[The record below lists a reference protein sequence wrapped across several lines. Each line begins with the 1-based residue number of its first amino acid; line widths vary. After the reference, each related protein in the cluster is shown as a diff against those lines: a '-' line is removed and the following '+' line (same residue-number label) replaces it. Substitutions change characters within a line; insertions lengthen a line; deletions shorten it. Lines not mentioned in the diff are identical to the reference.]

1 MLSSF
6 GPFSAHHTDTRKIT
20 IGFYWA
26 HLKYVLFLFS
36 FRWTKLRSA
45 MCPHTIFLEPL
56 SECMLLGC
64 LSAWAVNFL
73 FRWDP
78 ISFFLIHVL
87 LWFIMD
93 WTLLHIVQVIIH
105 TTCPVCCSLGYVAQ
119 QGSKYWTPRAR
130 KHLNRATLTGI
141 WILDIWKLDNL
152 VVIKV

>member
-1 MLSSF
+1 MISGKLSFVEISTKKREKSPQETTKQDSNLF
-6 GPFSAHHTDTRKIT
+6 C
-20 IGFYWA
+20 FY
-26 HLKYVLFLFS
+26 LFLFS

-105 TTCPVCCSLGYVAQ
+105 TTVNKASDVLFTWISSTVGIQ
-119 QGSKYWTPRAR
+119 I
-130 KHLNRATLTGI
+130 LNTQSPETS
-141 WILDIWKLDNL
+141 
-152 VVIKV
+152 

>member
-1 MLSSF
+1 MSWLQLLISGKLSFVDISTKKRDKSPQETTKQDSNLF
-6 GPFSAHHTDTRKIT
+6 C
-20 IGFYWA
+20 FY
-26 HLKYVLFLFS
+26 LFLFS

-105 TTCPVCCSLGYVAQ
+105 TTVNGVLFTWISSTVGIQ
-119 QGSKYWTPRAR
+119 I
-130 KHLNRATLTGI
+130 LNTQSPETS
-141 WILDIWKLDNL
+141 
-152 VVIKV
+152 